1 MALAEL
7 PKNGKSLIMGSENII
22 EAGLSGDFVD
32 EKPQILSDEKKEFQV
47 NTRAI
52 INEYKKGTPDN
63 KNIEKEIQGIQSML
77 KQYEVKNLVILCTEL
92 SMFVKQYPDIF
103 KDVKIIDAVEN
114 SAINSAV
121 KVGSNKCP
129 NTNNILEKI
138 LVVNQ
143 NSNNKEIN

>member
-7 PKNGKSLIMGSENII
+7 PKNGESLIMGSENII
-22 EAGLSGDFVD
+22 EAGLSDDFVD
-32 EKPQILSDEKKEFQV
+32 EKPQILSDEKKGFQV

-52 INEYKKGTPDN
+52 INEYKEGTPDN
-63 KNIEKEIQGIQSML
+63 KNIEKEIQEIQSML

-92 SMFVKQYPDIF
+92 SMFIKQYPDIF

-138 LVVNQ
+138 LVANQ